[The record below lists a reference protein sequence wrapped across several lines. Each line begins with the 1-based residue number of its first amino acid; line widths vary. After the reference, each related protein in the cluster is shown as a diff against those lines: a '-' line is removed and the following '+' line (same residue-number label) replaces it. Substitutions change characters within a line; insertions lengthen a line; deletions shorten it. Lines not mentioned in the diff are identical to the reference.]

1 MKRPL
6 RLLVIG
12 GVAAGPKAAAKARRD
27 DPDMEITIVTD
38 EEYISYA
45 GCGLAYY
52 IGGVVERKNLFARA
66 PEAFREKYNI
76 EVLLRHRAE
85 RINTF
90 DRIVKVTN
98 LAAGKDIDL
107 PYDRLLIATGASPV
121 IPQISGVESEGVFP
135 IHTIPES
142 DAIHKYIQECGV
154 RSACIV
160 GGGYIGV
167 EAAESLAGLGIGC
180 TQFEKEAHI
189 LPRFLDP
196 DVSEQVAA
204 HIRDKGVVFV
214 PNTGVERINAGTDGH
229 VTSLVAGGMEY
240 PCELVIVSTG
250 VRPNVQ
256 LAKDARIP
264 VGQTGAIRVDERMET
279 SKRGIFAAGDC
290 AESKHLVSGKPCWYP
305 LGSTANKQGRV
316 AGANIA
322 GGRKRFAGVVGTSI
336 TKVFDLGAA
345 RTGLG
350 ETEAH
355 DAGFSPVAVTITA
368 PSIAPYYPG
377 GGKVTLKLIGDL
389 RTKKALGAQ
398 AVGDDSADKIIDIM
412 ASALTGG
419 LTVPDLTNID
429 LAYSPPYAPA
439 LSAVIIAAGVLE
451 EKMGL

>member
-12 GVAAGPKAAAKARRD
+12 GVAAGPKAAAKARRV
-27 DPDMEITIVTD
+27 DPDMDITIVTD
-38 EEYISYA
+38 EEFISYA

-52 IGGVVERKNLFARA
+52 IGGIVERKNLFARS
-66 PEAFREKYNI
+66 PEAFREKQNI

-90 DRIVKVTN
+90 DRTVKVTC
-98 LAAGKDIDL
+98 LETGREKDM
-107 PYDRLLIATGASPV
+107 PYDRLLIATGASPA
-121 IPQISGVESEGVFP
+121 IPPIPGMESRGVFP

-142 DAIHKYIQECGV
+142 DTITKYIKSRNV
-154 RSACIV
+154 RNACVI

-167 EAAESLAGLGIGC
+167 EAVESLTGLGINC
-180 TQFEKEAHI
+180 TQIEKEGSL
-189 LPRFLDP
+189 LPKFLDS
-196 DVSEQVAA
+196 DIAGQVMTHAG
-204 HIRDKGVVFV
+204 DKGVAFV
-214 PNTGVERINAGTDGH
+214 PGTEVERIVAGPDGH
-229 VTSLVAGGMEY
+229 VSSVIAGGMEY

-250 VRPNVQ
+250 VRPNVK
-256 LAKDARIP
+256 LAKDARIAI
-264 VGQTGAIRVDERMET
+264 GQTGAIQVDERMET
-279 SKRGIFAAGDC
+279 TKRGIFAAGDC
-290 AESKHLVSGKPCWYP
+290 VESRHLVSGKPCWFP

-322 GGRKRFAGVVGTSI
+322 GGKKRFRGVVGTSI

-350 ETEAH
+350 ETEAGG
-355 DAGFSPVAVTITA
+355 AGFNPLSVTITA
-368 PSIAPYYPG
+368 PTRAPYYPG
-377 GGKVTLKLIGDL
+377 GDKITLKLIGDL
-389 RTKKALGAQ
+389 KSKKVLGAQ
-398 AVGDDSADKIIDIM
+398 AVGIQDADKIIDIIA
-412 ASALTGG
+412 ASLTGG

-429 LAYSPPYAPA
+429 LAYSPPYSPA